1 MKKVTMILTLAA
13 GLGFMTSQLAQAVQP
28 MHHSGLNNNDNSSIV
43 LEKEIEL
50 QDWMLSPASFF
61 KGNEGEQM
69 LVVQDWMLSPASF
82 SEEKG
87 NENEQMLVVQD
98 WMLDADWGQ
107 ENIRLV
113 SESEIELED
122 WMLNT
127 SEFSNWTI
135 ALEDW
140 MLRING

>member
-13 GLGFMTSQLAQAVQP
+13 GLGFMTSQVVQAVQP
-28 MHHSGLNNNDNSSIV
+28 MHHSGLNNNDKSSIV

-50 QDWMLSPASFF
+50 QDWMLSPASFSSE
-61 KGNEGEQM
+61 NESEQI

-82 SEEKG
+82 SSE
-87 NENEQMLVVQD
+87 NESEQMLLEQD
-98 WMLDADWGQ
+98 WMIDADWGQ
-107 ENIRLV
+107 ENARLV

-122 WMLNT
+122 WMFNT
-127 SEFSNWTI
+127 NEFSNWAI

>member
-13 GLGFMTSQLAQAVQP
+13 GFGFMTSQVVQAVQP
-28 MHHSGLNNNDNSSIV
+28 MHHSGLNNNDKSSIV

-50 QDWMLSPASFF
+50 QDWMLSPASFSKE
-61 KGNEGEQM
+61 KGIEIEQM
-69 LVVQDWMLSPASF
+69 LVL
-82 SEEKG
+82 
-87 NENEQMLVVQD
+87 QD

-107 ENIRLV
+107 ANIRLV

-122 WMLNT
+122 WMLNIF
-127 SEFSNWTI
+127 EFNNQTI

-140 MLRING
+140 MLRIAG

>member
-13 GLGFMTSQLAQAVQP
+13 GLGFMTSQVVQAVQP
-28 MHHSGLNNNDNSSIV
+28 MYHSGLTNNDNSSIV

-50 QDWMLSPASFF
+50 QDWMLS
-61 KGNEGEQM
+61 
-69 LVVQDWMLSPASF
+69 LASF

-87 NENEQMLVVQD
+87 IEREQMLVVQD

-107 ENIRLV
+107 ENARLV

-122 WMLNT
+122 WMLST
-127 SEFSNWTI
+127 FEFSNWTI

-140 MLRING
+140 MLRITG

>member
-13 GLGFMTSQLAQAVQP
+13 GLGIMTSQVVQAVQP
-28 MHHSGLNNNDNSSIV
+28 MHHSGLSNNDNSSIV

-50 QDWMLSPASFF
+50 QDWMLSPS
-61 KGNEGEQM
+61 
-69 LVVQDWMLSPASF
+69 SF
-82 SEEKG
+82 SKEKG
-87 NENEQMLVVQD
+87 NENEQILVVQD

-107 ENIRLV
+107 ENTRFV
-113 SESEIELED
+113 SESEIELKD

-127 SEFSNWTI
+127 FEFSNSAI

-140 MLRING
+140 MLRIIG